1 MCIHTKIMR
10 FVSFM
15 HIRLGTSVAGM
26 LSSLVLVAIMS
37 ARCQQYCAAECVLLW
52 VLEFSFSVYN

>member
-1 MCIHTKIMR
+1 MR